1 MKMIPIAQVAVDQ
14 TAYHFD
20 KPFDYIVPDNLKD
33 RICPGCRVLV
43 PFGRGDRQ
51 RQGIVLSCS
60 QGSGDKLKQIIDLPD
75 EKPLLSDEMLRLAL
89 WMKETTFCTVYEAVR
104 LMLPAGINLKMTDCY
119 AAADFS
125 LEQANALLPE
135 EKQVVLFMKKNAG
148 LLSEDKIAKR
158 LGYQPEMCSKILT
171 RMTKEGF
178 LIRSQTAAQQIGD
191 ASMRMVRL
199 AEWMQEPKEK
209 LTLRQKSVVELLQE
223 VGSAAY
229 KEVCYF
235 CGVTTS
241 VLQTLER
248 KGIIECYE
256 TAVSRS
262 RYAVEPEVRSDPS
275 AVKLTR
281 EQQQAFLSLLEKKNT
296 GGGVSLLY
304 GVTGS
309 GKTSV
314 FLRLIDETVK
324 RGENVILMVPEI
336 SLTPQLISLFRR
348 CFGAQIAVFH
358 SALSLG
364 ERKDEWMRV
373 FRGEAKIAI
382 GTRSAVFA
390 PFQTVGLIVMDEEQ
404 EQTYK
409 SEASPRFH
417 AKEIARFRCK
427 YHKGLLLLGS
437 ATPSIESFYYAQN
450 GKYGCNV
457 LKNRYGNAKLPQ
469 VEVIDMAENP
479 AHSGVFSSALLEE
492 ISKNLREKHQSILLL
507 NRRGY
512 HTFVSCSACKKV
524 LSCPNCS
531 ISMTY
536 HAANHRLM
544 CHYCGHSIPMPEK
557 CPYCGEPTVRYGG
570 CGTQRAQE
578 ELAELFPQARILR
591 MDADTTM
598 ARFSHEE
605 KLEQFSQGKYDILIG
620 TQMVA
625 KGLDFPNVT
634 LVGVLSADQELYGD
648 DFRSY
653 ERAFSLLTQVVGRA
667 GRGTA
672 GGKAFIQTM
681 TPQSPV
687 IRLAAQ
693 QDYDAFYKGE
703 IEVRK
708 AMLYPPFADLCVV
721 GFVGGIEL
729 PVKTAAQTF
738 LQQFSQLAAQEYAEL
753 PLRVIGPSPAAVLRV
768 NQKFRYKLL
777 IKCRNSIRLR
787 ELIGR
792 LLVLHGQNKEFSR
805 VTAYADMNP
814 DSIL

>member
-1 MKMIPIAQVAVDQ
+1 MKMIPIARIAVDQ

-20 KPFDYIVPDNLKD
+20 KPFDYIIPENLKD
-33 RICPGCRVLV
+33 RVGPGCRVLV

-51 RQGIVLSCS
+51 RQGIVLSCFE
-60 QGSGDKLKQIIDLPD
+60 GSGEKLKQIADMPD
-75 EKPLLSDEMLRLAL
+75 EQPLLSEEMLRLAL

-119 AAADFS
+119 AAAEFNEEDLVLFS
-125 LEQANALLPE
+125 AEEQQIAR
-135 EKQVVLFMKKNAG
+135 FMKKNAG
-148 LLSEDKIAKR
+148 LLPEDKIAKR
-158 LGYQPEMCSKILT
+158 LGFDAESCSKMLV
-171 RMTKEGF
+171 RLAKAGV

-199 AEWMQEPKEK
+199 TGQPPRDK
-209 LTLRQKSVVELLQE
+209 LTARQKSVVELLQE
-223 VGSAAY
+223 VSSAAY
-229 KEVCYF
+229 KEVCYY
-235 CGVTTS
+235 CGVTAS

-248 KGIIECYE
+248 KGVVECYE

-262 RYAVEPEVRSDPS
+262 RYAAEPEVRSDPS
-275 AVKLTR
+275 AVRLTP
-281 EQQQAFLSLLEKKNT
+281 EQQQAFSALLEKKNA

-314 FLRLIDETVK
+314 FLRLIDETVR

-336 SLTPQLISLFRR
+336 SLTPQLITLFRR
-348 CFGAQIAVFH
+348 CFGSQIAVFH

-373 FRGEAKIAI
+373 FRGEAQIAI

-390 PFQTVGLIVMDEEQ
+390 PFRSVGLIVMDEEQ

-409 SEASPRFH
+409 SESSPRFH
-417 AKEIARFRCK
+417 ARDIARFRCK
-427 YHKGLLLLGS
+427 YHGGLLLLGS
-437 ATPSIESFYYAQN
+437 ATPSVESFYYAQN
-450 GKYGCNV
+450 GRYGCNV
-457 LKNRYGNAKLPQ
+457 LKKRYGNAQLPQ
-469 VEVIDMAENP
+469 VEVVDMMEN
-479 AHSGVFSSALLEE
+479 AGRSGIFSARLVEE
-492 ISKNLREKHQSILLL
+492 LNHNLQEKRQSILLL

-512 HTFVSCSACKKV
+512 HTFVSCTACKKV

-544 CHYCGHSIPMPEK
+544 CHYCGHSVPMPEK
-557 CPYCGEPTVRYGG
+557 CPHCGEPTVRYGG
-570 CGTQRAQE
+570 FGTQRAEE
-578 ELAELFPQARILR
+578 ELAELFPQARVLR

-605 KLEQFSQGKYDILIG
+605 KLAQFASGKYDILIG

-672 GGKAFIQTM
+672 GGKALIQTM

-687 IRLAAQ
+687 IRMAAQ
-693 QDYDAFYKGE
+693 QDYDAFYRGE

-721 GFVGGIEL
+721 GFVGTTEP
-729 PVKTAAQTF
+729 PVKEAAEIF
-738 LQQFSQLAAQEYAEL
+738 LKEFTQLAAAEYAEL
-753 PLRVIGPSPAAVLRV
+753 PLRVIGPSPAAVLRI

-777 IKCRNSIRLR
+777 IKCRSSARFR
-787 ELIGR
+787 ELLAR
-792 LLVLHGQNKEFSR
+792 LLVRHGQNKEFNG

-814 DSIL
+814 DNIL